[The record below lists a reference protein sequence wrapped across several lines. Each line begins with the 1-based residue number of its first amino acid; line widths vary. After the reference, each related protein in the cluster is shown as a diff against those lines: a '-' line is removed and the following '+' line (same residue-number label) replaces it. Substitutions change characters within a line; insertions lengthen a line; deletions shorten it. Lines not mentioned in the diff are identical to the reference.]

1 VNKLALK
8 GLLSRKL
15 RSVLTGFAVVI
26 GVAFVVGTLVFTDT
40 IDASFKNLFERTQQG
55 VDVAIEARQAV
66 KADFSAPPTM
76 PADTLDKVKATPGV
90 VVAEGGVGSDGTLLD
105 KQGEA
110 ITSNGPPTLITSA
123 STEKIFEVLD
133 YPSGGA
139 PQTDDEV
146 AIDRGTSKK
155 YGFKVGDTVTVT
167 ANAPAK
173 QFKVSGIA
181 TLDGKD
187 NLAGARLLV
196 MTVPEAQRMTGHD
209 GYDSISVSTGNNDP
223 DQVKATLQK
232 ELGRDFNVRT
242 GKEAA
247 EQQAQD
253 LSDAL
258 GFIRTALLV
267 FAAVALLVGGFL
279 IFNTFTVTVAQRTRE
294 FALLRVLGASRAQ
307 ILRSVLIETFV
318 VGLVA
323 SILGVLAGIVLA
335 PGLSA
340 MLKAF
345 GIDLGTTGLV
355 ITPATIITGL
365 IIGVLATMVSGFVP
379 ARRATRIEPVT
390 AMREASTPGI
400 GHLRKRRI
408 IGSLALMGIGLLA
421 LFYGLFGGVDSTSAA
436 ASLLGLGALLMMFGF
451 AFLAPVLVRPLARV
465 LGAPMAG
472 SLPGKLAR
480 ENAIRQPQRTA
491 VTAAALMVGL
501 ALVVLVTVFAAGIR
515 GSIDKTIDDQV
526 TAALIVQNNDG
537 FSPIPKAAADTV
549 AGVDGVSAVSPV
561 RFSTGILKGDGG
573 NTPVTGID
581 PATVNSVL

>member
-1 VNKLALK
+1 MNKLALK
-8 GLLSRKL
+8 GLLTRKL

-66 KADFSAPPTM
+66 KADFSTPPTM

-90 VVAEGGVGSDGTLLD
+90 AVAEGGAGSDGTLLD
-105 KQGEA
+105 KQGKA

-123 STEKIFEVLD
+123 STEKIFDVLD

-139 PQTDDEV
+139 PQSDGEV

-167 ANAPAK
+167 SDAPAK

-187 NLAGARLLV
+187 NLAGARLIV
-196 MTVPEAQRMTGHD
+196 MTLPEAQRMTGHD
-209 GYDSISVSTGNNDP
+209 GYDSISVSTGNNSP
-223 DQVKATLQK
+223 DTVKATLQK
-232 ELGRDFNVRT
+232 ELGRDFTVRT

-307 ILRSVLIETFV
+307 ILRSVLIETFI

-323 SILGVLAGIVLA
+323 SILGVLVGIVLA
-335 PGLSA
+335 PGLAA

-355 ITPATIITGL
+355 IAPATIIIGL
-365 IIGVLATMVSGFVP
+365 VIGVLATMISGFVP
-379 ARRATRIEPVT
+379 ARRATRIEPIT

-400 GHLRKRRI
+400 GHLRRRRI
-408 IGSLALMGIGLLA
+408 IGSLALMGVGVLA
-421 LFYGLFGGVDSTSAA
+421 LFYGLLGGVDSTSAA
-436 ASLLGLGALLMMFGF
+436 ASLLGLGALLMMFGWRECSVRRWP
-451 AFLAPVLVRPLARV
+451 AP
-465 LGAPMAG
+465 
-472 SLPGKLAR
+472 
-480 ENAIRQPQRTA
+480 
-491 VTAAALMVGL
+491 
-501 ALVVLVTVFAAGIR
+501 
-515 GSIDKTIDDQV
+515 
-526 TAALIVQNNDG
+526 
-537 FSPIPKAAADTV
+537 
-549 AGVDGVSAVSPV
+549 
-561 RFSTGILKGDGG
+561 
-573 NTPVTGID
+573 
-581 PATVNSVL
+581 